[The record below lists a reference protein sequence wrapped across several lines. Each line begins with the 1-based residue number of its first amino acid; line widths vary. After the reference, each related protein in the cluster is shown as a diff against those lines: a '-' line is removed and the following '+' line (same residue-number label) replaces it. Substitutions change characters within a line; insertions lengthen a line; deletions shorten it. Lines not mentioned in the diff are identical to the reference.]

1 MAYASAMRNVSDVM
15 EDDHVK
21 IGENGLLYRV
31 SEIESN
37 TDDDLGD
44 FVMMRLYYAGDD
56 SKTTVGALVLK
67 PTDRLKIYN
76 QA

>member
-21 IGENGLLYRV
+21 IGENGLLYRI
-31 SEIESN
+31 SEIESQ
-37 TDDDLGD
+37 TDETLGD
-44 FVMMRLYYAGDD
+44 FVMMKLYYTGDP

-67 PTDRLKIYN
+67 TTDRLKIYN
-76 QA
+76 QD